1 MNEAQTQL
9 PWWLPD
15 PIIVFFIGFLALMY
29 FMTIRPQQQRMKAL
43 QSMMDG
49 LEKGDEVVA
58 AGGIIGRVKEIKG
71 PYVSIEVSEN
81 ITFKLQKTAL
91 NKTSYG
97 AIQDE
102 LNTLQ
107 LEANSKNIS
116 TAVIN
121 IRSRKLPNPKELGN
135 SGSFFKNPVLDAEQ
149 FSALQSA
156 HPDVPHYPAPS
167 GTKHGHLYR
176 STFR

>member
-1 MNEAQTQL
+1 MNETQQQL

-81 ITFKLQKTAL
+81 ITFKLQKTAI
-91 NKTSYG
+91 
-97 AIQDE
+97 A
-102 LNTLQ
+102 NTL
-107 LEANSKNIS
+107 
-116 TAVIN
+116 
-121 IRSRKLPNPKELGN
+121 PK
-135 SGSFFKNPVLDAEQ
+135 
-149 FSALQSA
+149 
-156 HPDVPHYPAPS
+156 
-167 GTKHGHLYR
+167 GTIA
-176 STFR
+176 SID